1 MANRSQSE
9 SASVSPTVKYVTA
22 KVERAGFE
30 ITLTQEYHSDCNFGH
45 YNYVITHLATGHI
58 IQAGHSVGGVPDGDA
73 IQNAIKMMSY
83 FRRCYSAKNDFSY
96 SRIKLLLSRS

>member
-1 MANRSQSE
+1 MANKSQSE
-9 SASVSPTVKYVTA
+9 SVLVSPTVKYVTA
-22 KVERAGFE
+22 KIERSGFE

-45 YNYVITHLATGHI
+45 YSYAITHLATGHI

-83 FRRCYSAKNDFSY
+83 FKENCRAKNNF
-96 SRIKLLLSRS
+96 RWTRTKLLLSRS